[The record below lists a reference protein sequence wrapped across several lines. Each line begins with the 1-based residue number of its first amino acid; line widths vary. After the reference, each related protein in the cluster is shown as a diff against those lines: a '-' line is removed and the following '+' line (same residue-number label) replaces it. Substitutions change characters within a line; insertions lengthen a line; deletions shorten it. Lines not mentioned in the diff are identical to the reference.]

1 MNPNIDASR
10 EALVLPVSSA
20 QNGRSVDASVVVAS
34 RVGSTRLANGA
45 LLSVAALIFVLP
57 NAIFAFG
64 LKAAPA
70 AALLLGCALA
80 AYVITRR
87 PTSGALLLSA
97 AVDARLLAG
106 CGALALALC
115 LLGGEGHFFYAN
127 ADWLVRDSVLA
138 DLVTHGYPVG
148 YHYDNQDYLLRA
160 PLGMYLAPAL
170 VGQLF
175 GLYAAHMAL
184 LAQNAI
190 ALSLMLYLLAK
201 IAAVRS
207 LPFLALFVLFS
218 GLDIVPVFVVETTRL
233 LQSKEFLS
241 FSHIEWW
248 GRYWWD
254 IPLQYS
260 SHITQLFWVPNHM
273 LPGWWF
279 ATLTLLYLRKEVDI
293 AILIVAFAALL
304 LWSPLSMLGAAP
316 FLAVFG
322 LRLFPRG
329 LFERRILIAAAGAL
343 LFIPV
348 ALYLTVDAGAV
359 AHQFLPGVAGFG
371 ALFVVFLLVEIPQS
385 AVIAIGWK
393 KIEAC
398 DRWLIAGA
406 IALLVVIPVY
416 SFGPSNDFAMRASIM
431 PLFLL
436 AYGFS
441 RIAVLTPRDN
451 SAFPTF
457 ISVLVILSFAT
468 PMIEFKRELLPAYAI
483 SDCNLLTAW
492 LKSDPTILPTNY
504 WARVEKVPAWLTPVS
519 ASPLGLEI
527 RQCWPDHPLLR
538 EGMK

>member
-1 MNPNIDASR
+1 MLSPRCFYRRRS
-10 EALVLPVSSA
+10 PCSA
-20 QNGRSVDASVVVAS
+20 
-34 RVGSTRLANGA
+34 
-45 LLSVAALIFVLP
+45 
-57 NAIFAFG
+57 
-64 LKAAPA
+64 
-70 AALLLGCALA
+70 
-80 AYVITRR
+80 RR
-87 PTSGALLLSA
+87 
-97 AVDARLLAG
+97 
-106 CGALALALC
+106 
-115 LLGGEGHFFYAN
+115 
-127 ADWLVRDSVLA
+127 
-138 DLVTHGYPVG
+138 
-148 YHYDNQDYLLRA
+148 
-160 PLGMYLAPAL
+160 
-170 VGQLF
+170 
-175 GLYAAHMAL
+175 
-184 LAQNAI
+184 
-190 ALSLMLYLLAK
+190 
-201 IAAVRS
+201 
-207 LPFLALFVLFS
+207 
-218 GLDIVPVFVVETTRL
+218 
-233 LQSKEFLS
+233 
-241 FSHIEWW
+241 
-248 GRYWWD
+248 
-254 IPLQYS
+254 
-260 SHITQLFWVPNHM
+260 
-273 LPGWWF
+273 
-279 ATLTLLYLRKEVDI
+279 
-293 AILIVAFAALL
+293 
-304 LWSPLSMLGAAP
+304 P

-371 ALFVVFLLVEIPQS
+371 ALFMVFLLVEIPQS

-468 PMIEFKRELLPAYAI
+468 PMIEFKRKLLPAYAI
-483 SDCNLLTAW
+483 SDCNVLTAW
-492 LKSDPTILPTNY
+492 LKSDPRILPTNY
-504 WARVEKVPAWLTPVS
+504 WARLEKVPAWLTPVS